1 MENHLLEW
9 FPTNPGLAAAISI
22 GLNIIVAI
30 TGVLPSTFIT
40 IGTVGVFGFKIGL
53 FILIIGEAS
62 GAIVSFFL
70 YRKGLYKLFS
80 AYPKINNIE
89 KNKFLF
95 RLKNTKG
102 ITAFFIVILLRIL
115 PFVPSGAVTIT
126 AALSKIGLFSFSI
139 ASTLGKIPAMFIEAY
154 SVSYVL
160 NLKSELQFGLI
171 IFVVILFLFYLL
183 WERKKNINK

>member
-1 MENHLLEW
+1 MESYLLEW
-9 FPTNPGLAAAISI
+9 FPTNPGLAAVISI
-22 GLNIIVAI
+22 GLNIMVAI
-30 TGVLPSTFIT
+30 IGVLPSAFIT
-40 IGTVGVFGFKIGL
+40 IGTVGIFGFKIGL

-62 GAIVSFFL
+62 GAIVSFLL

-80 AYPKINNIE
+80 TYPKINNME
-89 KNKFLF
+89 KNKFLC

-126 AALSKIGLFSFSI
+126 ATLSKMGLFSFSI

-160 NLKSELQFGLI
+160 NLKPELQIGLI

-183 WERKKNINK
+183 WERKKKITE